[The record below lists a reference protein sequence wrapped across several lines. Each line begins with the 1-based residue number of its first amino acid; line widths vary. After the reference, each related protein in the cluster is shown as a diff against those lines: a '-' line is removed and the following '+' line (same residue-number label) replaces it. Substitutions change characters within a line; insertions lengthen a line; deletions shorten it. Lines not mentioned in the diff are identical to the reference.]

1 MSKIINIIKRDGSV
15 AKFEPEKLNKWGE
28 WATKADLSWSEIVLD
43 TLDNLFDGCT
53 TKDIHQAMI
62 NACVDKKSEKHLEF
76 AARLLRGDLYKKV
89 YGSDKPTKFSEH
101 YKFLVSEG
109 YWQDFNLSVD
119 ELSLI
124 DKHCDP
130 EVDKVYEY
138 TSMLQF
144 IDKYALSRYVD
155 GVKVPVETPHLALMG
170 IALTLFK
177 NDSMEHVLKF
187 YDIIKYRKINIATP
201 IMAAART
208 GFNEFTSCFLSTAGD
223 SLGSIMAGNNLAYLM
238 TANRSGV
245 GFEFDIRSHGDT
257 VGNNKCKHAGK
268 LPHYEMLL
276 KTIKSVT
283 QGVRGGAGT
292 MYFNILDPEFDDLVR
307 LKNPTTPVSKRIEL
321 MDYSVI
327 WNNDFLS
334 RVAKNEDWLLVSK
347 VDNPELHNAFYYA
360 RDKFPELMKQALS
373 SHDKQP
379 SVSDFLSESFVKVKP
394 QAKGK
399 VVKARDIFKVFLQQ
413 RQETGRMYCGNVDT
427 LNDHTPYDEDVIRM
441 LNLCSETAL
450 PTRGFNSVESLN
462 KPVSKDDGLVGLCFL
477 LATDYGKCEEHEI
490 DEVNYYACRALDN
503 IISMTS
509 YPYKTLEDVGHNYR
523 SIGVGIT
530 NLAYVMA
537 RNKMLYSSAEG
548 RNFVHRLAERHQ
560 FSLYKASVAL
570 AKERGKFGW
579 FDKTKFAKG
588 LMCVDTYT
596 KEIDNHHSQEL
607 LCDWEGLRKDI
618 NKYGLRFS
626 TKSAHMPCEASS
638 TWGYSTNG
646 LYPVRQG
653 VLMKSR
659 PEGLV
664 PFFAP
669 EYEKFKDY
677 YELAWDVDTQD
688 LYKIYGIIQK
698 FTCQSISADSY
709 VDFSKLAGGKV
720 QMSTQMKDM
729 LFSMKIGMKSHYYSN
744 SKTESK
750 ADDGIKLND
759 AECESCKL

>member
-1 MSKIINIIKRDGSV
+1 MSKIVNIVKRDGTV
-15 AKFEPEKLNKWGE
+15 VPFQPEKLNKWGE
-28 WATKADLSWSEIVLD
+28 WATRADLSWSEIVLD

-62 NACVDKKSEKHLEF
+62 NACVDKKTEKHLEF

-89 YGSDKPTKFSEH
+89 YGSEVPCKFSTK
-101 YKFLVSEG
+101 YKELVSQG
-109 YWQDFNLSVD
+109 YWQDFNLSED
-119 ELSLI
+119 ELNFI
-124 DKHCDP
+124 DSVVDP
-130 EVDKVYEY
+130 DVDKTYEY

-144 IDKYALSRYVD
+144 IDKYALSKYVN
-155 GVKVPVETPHLALMG
+155 GVKIPVETPHLALMG
-170 IALTLFK
+170 IALALFH
-177 NDSMEHVLKF
+177 NDSIYHVVKF
-187 YDIIKYRKINIATP
+187 YNIIKHRKINIATP

-223 SLGSIMAGNNLAYLM
+223 SLGSIMAGNNLAYTM

-245 GFEFDIRSHGDT
+245 GFEFDIRSFGDI

-292 MYFNILDPEFDDLVR
+292 MYFNILDPEFEDLVR
-307 LKNPTTPVSKRIEL
+307 LKNPTTPLSKRIEL
-321 MDYSVI
+321 LDYSVV

-347 VDNPELHNAFYYA
+347 VANPELHDAFYNK
-360 RDKFPELMKQALS
+360 RDLFPSLMAKALS
-373 SHDKQP
+373 EP
-379 SVSDFLSESFVKVKP
+379 MVNGV
-394 QAKGK
+394 
-399 VVKARDIFKVFLQQ
+399 VVKARELFKTFLQQ
-413 RQETGRMYCGNVDT
+413 RQETGRMYCCNVDT
-427 LNDHTPYDEDVIRM
+427 LNDHTPYDKDVVRM

-450 PTRGFNSVESLN
+450 PTRGFKSVESLN
-462 KPVSKDDGLVGLCFL
+462 KPVSDDDGLVGLCFL
-477 LATDYGKCEEHEI
+477 LATDYGKCNEYEI

-537 RNKMLYSSAEG
+537 KNKVKYSSEEG
-548 RNFVHRLAERHQ
+548 RNFIHKLAERHQ
-560 FSLYKASVAL
+560 YSLYKASNSL

-579 FDKTKFAKG
+579 YDRTKYAKG
-588 LMCVDTYT
+588 LLCIDTYT
-596 KEIDNHHSQEL
+596 KEVDNHHSQEL
-607 LCDWEGLRKDI
+607 LCDWDTLRDDI
-618 NKYGLRFS
+618 AKYGLRFS
-626 TKSAHMPCEASS
+626 THSAHMPCESS
-638 TWGYSTNG
+638 SGWGYSTNG

-669 EYEKFKDY
+669 EYEKYKDY
-677 YELAWDVDTQD
+677 YEVAWDICNQD
-688 LYKIYGIIQK
+688 HYKNYAIVQK

-709 VDFSKLAGGKV
+709 IDFSKLDGGKV
-720 QMSTQMKDM
+720 PVSTMMKDM

-744 SKTESK
+744 SKTENKSATNEK
-750 ADDGIKLND
+750 PLD

>member
-1 MSKIINIIKRDGSV
+1 LSKIVNIIKRDGSKV
-15 AKFEPEKLNKWGE
+15 PFEPEKLNKWGE

-43 TLDNLFDGCT
+43 TLDNLYDGCS

-62 NACVDKKSEKHLEF
+62 NACVDKKNEKHLEF

-89 YGSDKPTKFSEH
+89 YGSDKPTKFSSK
-101 YKFLVSEG
+101 YLQLVKEG
-109 YWQDFNLSVD
+109 HWQDFNLSPEDLEKLDSVVD
-119 ELSLI
+119 PDI
-124 DKHCDP
+124 DKT
-130 EVDKVYEY
+130 YEY
-138 TSMLQF
+138 TSLLQF
-144 IDKYALSRYVD
+144 IDKYALSRYVK

-170 IALTLFK
+170 IALTLFRS
-177 NDSMEHVLKF
+177 DSLFHVEKF
-187 YDIIKYRKINIATP
+187 YNIIKYRKINIATP

-223 SLGSIMAGNNLAYLM
+223 SLGSIMAGTNLAYTM

-245 GFEFDIRSHGDT
+245 GFEFDIRSHGDV

-292 MYFNILDPEFDDLVR
+292 VYFNVLDPEFDDLVR
-307 LKNPTTPVSKRIEL
+307 LKSPTTPLSKRIEL
-321 MDYSVI
+321 MDYSLM

-347 VDNPELHNAFYYA
+347 VDKPLLHEAFYNN
-360 RDKFPELMKQALS
+360 RSEFPKLMEEALNEHS
-373 SHDKQP
+373 RKP
-379 SVSDFLSESFVKVKP
+379 SISDLLKP
-394 QAKGK
+394 DFIAIKSTGKGK
-399 VVKARDIFKVFLQQ
+399 VVNARDMFKVFLQQ
-413 RQETGRMYCGNVDT
+413 RQETGRIYCGNVDT
-427 LNDHTPYDEDVIRM
+427 LNDHTPYSEDVIRM

-450 PTRGFNSVESLN
+450 PTRGFKGVESLN
-462 KPVSKDDGLVGLCFL
+462 KPVRKDDGLVGLCFL
-477 LATDYGKCEEHEI
+477 LATDYGKCEEHEV

-509 YPYKTLEDVGHNYR
+509 YPYKTLEDVGLNYR

-537 RNKMLYSSAEG
+537 KNKVLYSSEEG
-548 RNFVHRLAERHQ
+548 RNFIHRLAERHQ
-560 FSLYKASVAL
+560 FSLYKASVSL

-596 KEIDNHHSQEL
+596 KEIDKHHSQDL
-607 LCDWEGLRKDI
+607 LCDWDGLRKEI

-626 TKSAHMPCEASS
+626 TKSAHMPCESS
-638 TWGYSTNG
+638 SAWGYSTNG

-669 EYEKFKDY
+669 EYEKYKEF
-677 YELAWDVDTQD
+677 YELAWDINTQD
-688 LYKIYGIIQK
+688 LYKVYGIIQK
-698 FTCQSISADSY
+698 FTCQSISADTY
-709 VDFSKLAGGKV
+709 VDFSKLENGKV
-720 QMSTQMKDM
+720 QMSTMMKDM

-744 SKTESK
+744 SKTEDKTESGSK
-750 ADDGIKLND
+750 ETDADCD
-759 AECESCKL
+759 SCKL